1 MTEYDT
7 KSIKELDENMINVF
21 ENILESDIEFNFAYG
36 GDENALVVISN
47 SKGPDKEFREM
58 IARSIL
64 DALNQPC
71 GFILSD
77 GPDEYSEYTTAY
89 LRLEPE
95 YSYEYV
101 LAPII
106 ELDFNDEEVTSVF
119 HQINS
124 YSEDETEDNPLV
136 MAATYLYIFA
146 RQKDSSNN
154 SISYISNLMN
164 VSEDEIRDNVK
175 EVLPRLK

>member
-1 MTEYDT
+1 MNEYDT
-7 KSIKELDENMINVF
+7 KSIKELDEDMINVF

-47 SKGPDKEFREM
+47 SKGPDKEFREK

-64 DALNQPC
+64 ETLNQPC

-89 LRLEPE
+89 LRLKPE
-95 YSYEYV
+95 HSYEYV

-106 ELDFNDEEVTSVF
+106 ELDFDDEEVTSVF
-119 HQINS
+119 HQIYS
-124 YSEDETEDNPLV
+124 SSEDETEDNPLV
-136 MAATYLYIFA
+136 MAATYLYILA
-146 RQKDSSNN
+146 RQKDSHNN
-154 SISYISNLMN
+154 TIRHISNLMN
-164 VSEDEIRDNVK
+164 VSEDEIRNNAMNALSK
-175 EVLPRLK
+175 LK